1 MEWYLNIISCWSLWF
16 PAFAA
21 CVSSES
27 TRAFLPLVNINY
39 GLLNSWSKWGRGVK
53 EDESKI
59 KDNKYNRPMME
70 SVKRNITIYLALFE
84 TGSSFL
90 FKCILLSN
98 SPFFFFFFF
107 LSKMKKI
114 VKLMSAYTHTRPRAF
129 AICTVNSP
137 SCFQDR
143 EVAPT
148 EPLRGLNR
156 KIYDSLIWKVLSIIF
171 FLCRYSVTCTNLKAQ
186 VVSCNTSC

>member
-1 MEWYLNIISCWSLWF
+1 M
-16 PAFAA
+16 
-21 CVSSES
+21 
-27 TRAFLPLVNINY
+27 
-39 GLLNSWSKWGRGVK
+39 K

-84 TGSSFL
+84 TGSSFF
-90 FKCILLSN
+90 FKRILLSN
-98 SPFFFFFFF
+98 FLSFVFFF
-107 LSKMKKI
+107 LSRMKRI

-156 KIYDSLIWKVLSIIF
+156 KIYDIVLF
-171 FLCRYSVTCTNLKAQ
+171 GKF
-186 VVSCNTSC
+186 

>member
-1 MEWYLNIISCWSLWF
+1 M
-16 PAFAA
+16 
-21 CVSSES
+21 
-27 TRAFLPLVNINY
+27 
-39 GLLNSWSKWGRGVK
+39 K

-90 FKCILLSN
+90 LKCILLSN
-98 SPFFFFFFF
+98 FLFFVFFF
-107 LSKMKKI
+107 LSRMKRI

-129 AICTVNSP
+129 AICKVNSP

-143 EVAPT
+143 EVALT

-156 KIYDSLIWKVLSIIF
+156 KIYDIVLF
-171 FLCRYSVTCTNLKAQ
+171 GKL
-186 VVSCNTSC
+186 

>member
-1 MEWYLNIISCWSLWF
+1 M
-16 PAFAA
+16 
-21 CVSSES
+21 
-27 TRAFLPLVNINY
+27 
-39 GLLNSWSKWGRGVK
+39 GK

-84 TGSSFL
+84 TGSSFF

-98 SPFFFFFFF
+98 FLFFVFFF
-107 LSKMKKI
+107 LSRMKRI

-143 EVAPT
+143 EVAPK

-156 KIYDSLIWKVLSIIF
+156 KIYDIVLF
-171 FLCRYSVTCTNLKAQ
+171 GKF
-186 VVSCNTSC
+186 

>member
-84 TGSSFL
+84 TGSSFF
-90 FKCILLSN
+90 FKRILLSN
-98 SPFFFFFFF
+98 FLLFVFFF
-107 LSKMKKI
+107 LSRMKRI

-156 KIYDSLIWKVLSIIF
+156 KIYDIVLF
-171 FLCRYSVTCTNLKAQ
+171 GKF
-186 VVSCNTSC
+186 

>member
-1 MEWYLNIISCWSLWF
+1 M
-16 PAFAA
+16 
-21 CVSSES
+21 
-27 TRAFLPLVNINY
+27 
-39 GLLNSWSKWGRGVK
+39 K

-84 TGSSFL
+84 TGSSF
-90 FKCILLSN
+90 FFRCILLSN
-98 SPFFFFFFF
+98 FLFFVFF
-107 LSKMKKI
+107 LSRMKRI

-143 EVAPT
+143 EEAPT
-148 EPLRGLNR
+148 EPVRGLNR
-156 KIYDSLIWKVLSIIF
+156 KIYDMVLF
-171 FLCRYSVTCTNLKAQ
+171 GKF
-186 VVSCNTSC
+186 